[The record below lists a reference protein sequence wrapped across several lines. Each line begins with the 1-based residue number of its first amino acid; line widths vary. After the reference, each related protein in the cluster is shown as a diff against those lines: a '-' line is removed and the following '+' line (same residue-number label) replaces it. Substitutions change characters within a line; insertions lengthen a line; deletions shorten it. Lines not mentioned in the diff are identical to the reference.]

1 MPSTSYDIGKTN
13 RRHFG
18 VPTPVTRVWLT
29 GRVGELSDSVMS
41 INGTACG
48 AVITLDGVSYRYH
61 GTEPAAIQESPSD
74 TFVNALELRLRNG
87 DTFVMG
93 RGENRLVAGA
103 PVAAI
108 PHTSRSVA
116 PRGSEQPLDK
126 QPPLRHTHH
135 SRGDRNTVHG

>member
-87 DTFVMG
+87 DTFVMAEVRTASSPG
-93 RGENRLVAGA
+93 RQSQQSHIRLV
-103 PVAAI
+103 
-108 PHTSRSVA
+108 RW
-116 PRGSEQPLDK
+116 PRGVVNN
-126 QPPLRHTHH
+126 R
-135 SRGDRNTVHG
+135 